1 MCLNTSFLKVIC
13 HSKYL
18 LALRV
23 TMFCSILN
31 IVDPRKCCTL
41 CNNKT
46 ILAFFWSSL
55 KPICIQLVAWIT
67 LKAYFIKLDFQFDNH
82 WTRSIYFEISYLS
95 GKVLHVFEKNPY
107 HTLTKSNE
115 SIVIIKK
122 TWCDFSEYVF
132 IHFFYNVFFFFFA

>member
-31 IVDPRKCCTL
+31 IVD
-41 CNNKT
+41 
-46 ILAFFWSSL
+46 FWSSL
-55 KPICIQLVAWIT
+55 KPICIQPVSWIT

-95 GKVLHVFEKNPY
+95 GKVLHVFEKIP
-107 HTLTKSNE
+107 
-115 SIVIIKK
+115 IILLLKATRALWLLKK
-122 TWCDFSEYVF
+122 LDAISQNMFWFTSYTMYFSFSLLKNRMVE
-132 IHFFYNVFFFFFA
+132 I